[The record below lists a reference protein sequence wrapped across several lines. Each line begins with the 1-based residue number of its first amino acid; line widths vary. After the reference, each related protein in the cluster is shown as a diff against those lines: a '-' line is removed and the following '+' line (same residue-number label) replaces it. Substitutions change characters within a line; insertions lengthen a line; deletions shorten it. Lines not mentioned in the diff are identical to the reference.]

1 MVFRQL
7 LSITK
12 YSDMKVIALM
22 PMKGESERVPNK
34 NMRDFNGQPLCS
46 VMLDK
51 LVASDFIDQVI
62 INTDSDSIKNFV
74 ESRYDKVKIIERPL
88 DLRGHNVSMNK
99 IIEYDI
105 GLFPADLYL
114 QTHSTNPLLK
124 EETITAAIEK
134 LIENRS
140 KKDSLFS
147 VTRFQTRFYKENGD
161 ALNHDPEVLIKT
173 QDLPV
178 LYEENSCIY
187 LFTKE
192 AFEKN
197 KRRIGNNPI
206 LFEINQIEA
215 VDIDVEEEFI
225 LAEKLHKV
233 L

>member
-1 MVFRQL
+1 MRSKEL
-7 LSITK
+7 
-12 YSDMKVIALM
+12 KVVALM

-51 LVASDFIDQVI
+51 LVASDLIDQVL
-62 INTDSDSIKNFV
+62 INTDSNLIKNFI

-88 DLRGHNVSMNK
+88 ELRGNDVSMNK
-99 IIEYDI
+99 IIDYDI
-105 GLFPADLYL
+105 SQCSADLYL
-114 QTHSTNPLLK
+114 QTHSTNPLLR
-124 EETITAAIEK
+124 EETITTAIETF
-134 LIENRS
+134 IENKS
-140 KKDSLFS
+140 NKDSLFS
-147 VTRFQTRFYKENGD
+147 VTRFQTRFYTENGE

-187 LFTKE
+187 IFTKE
-192 AFEKN
+192 AFEKS
-197 KRRIGNNPI
+197 KRRIGDNPI
-206 LFEINQIEA
+206 LFEIDQLQA
-215 VDIDVEEEFI
+215 VDIDVEEEFV

>member
-1 MVFRQL
+1 MRV
-7 LSITK
+7 
-12 YSDMKVIALM
+12 VALM
-22 PMKGESERVPNK
+22 PMKGESERVHNK

-51 LVASDFIDQVI
+51 LVASDLIDEVLV
-62 INTDSDSIKNFV
+62 NTDSDLIKDFV
-74 ESRYDKVKIIERPL
+74 ESRYEKVKIIERPL
-88 DLRGHNVSMNK
+88 ELLGHDVSMNK
-99 IIEYDI
+99 IIEHDI
-105 GLFPADLYL
+105 NQFSADLYL
-114 QTHSTNPLLK
+114 QTHSTNPLLRV
-124 EETITAAIEK
+124 ETITAAIEK
-134 LIENRS
+134 FIENKS

-147 VTRFQTRFYKENGD
+147 VTRFQTRFYTESGK

-187 LFTKE
+187 IFTKE

-197 KRRIGNNPI
+197 KRRIGDKPI
-206 LFEINQIEA
+206 LFEINQLEA
-215 VDIDVEEEFI
+215 VDIDVEEEFV

>member
-1 MVFRQL
+1 MKQKIVAL
-7 LSITK
+7 L
-12 YSDMKVIALM
+12 

-46 VMLDK
+46 IMLDK
-51 LVASDFIDQVI
+51 LVASELIDQVI
-62 INTDSDSIKNFV
+62 VNTDSDPIKNFI

-88 DLRGHNVSMNK
+88 ELRGHDVSMNK

-105 GLFPADLYL
+105 NQYPADLYL
-114 QTHSTNPLLK
+114 QTHSTNPLLG
-124 EETITAAIEK
+124 EETITTAIETF
-134 LIENRS
+134 IENKS
-140 KKDSLFS
+140 NNDSLFS
-147 VTRFQTRFYKENGD
+147 VTRFQTRFYTENGE

-187 LFTKE
+187 IFTKK
-192 AFEKN
+192 AFEKS
-197 KRRIGNNPI
+197 KRRIGDKPI
-206 LFEINQIEA
+206 LFEIDQLEA
-215 VDIDVEEEFI
+215 VDIDVEEEFV

>member
-1 MVFRQL
+1 MR
-7 LSITK
+7 
-12 YSDMKVIALM
+12 VIALM
-22 PMKGESERVPNK
+22 PMKGESERVHNK

-51 LVASDFIDQVI
+51 LVASDLIDEVLV
-62 INTDSDSIKNFV
+62 NTDSDLIKDFV
-74 ESRYDKVKIIERPL
+74 ESRYEKVKIIERPL
-88 DLRGHNVSMNK
+88 ELLGHDVSMNK
-99 IIEYDI
+99 IIEHDI
-105 GLFPADLYL
+105 NQFSADLYL
-114 QTHSTNPLLK
+114 QTHSTNPLLRV
-124 EETITAAIEK
+124 ETITAAIEK
-134 LIENRS
+134 FIENKS

-147 VTRFQTRFYKENGD
+147 VTRFQTRFYTENGK

-187 LFTKE
+187 IFTKE

-197 KRRIGNNPI
+197 KRRIGDKPI
-206 LFEINQIEA
+206 LFEINQLEA
-215 VDIDVEEEFI
+215 VDIDVEEEFV